1 MYLAGIGL
9 LRHYTPRSDRKGE
22 KRRGKRENCSK
33 IASGKPYIARLLG
46 FKREK
51 RL

>member
-22 KRRGKRENCSK
+22 KEEGRGEIVVK
-33 IASGKPYIARLLG
+33 
-46 FKREK
+46 
-51 RL
+51 